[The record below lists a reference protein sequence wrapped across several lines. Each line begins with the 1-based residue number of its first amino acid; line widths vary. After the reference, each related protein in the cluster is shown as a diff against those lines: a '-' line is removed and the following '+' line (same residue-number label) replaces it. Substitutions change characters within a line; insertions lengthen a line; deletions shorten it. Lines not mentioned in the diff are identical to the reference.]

1 MRDVSRK
8 AALYAAFAVLI
19 PWVPAHAQ
27 GLTEAEAVARALA
40 ASPRVRAANALPA
53 QAAAEY
59 QVRRVV
65 PNPTVRFQQ
74 EDAAGTRDRFL
85 LFDQELPLSGRRGLL
100 GQASAFA
107 VEAATAQARSE
118 ADLVRRD
125 VRIAYAD
132 LAAAG
137 ARERVLTDGLS
148 ALDAVIERLRAREQ
162 AGEGSAFDRLRAE
175 RERVDFADDRRATQ
189 AAITAARAQLAALF
203 GESDGGKTLTATDEP
218 GRPAIL
224 PPLTEAIQLA
234 RTRRP
239 VLKAADADVQRFSFE
254 RSAAARLGWP
264 QPTLSGGWKQT
275 TENARSHSGYA
286 LGIGVALP
294 LFSRGAAET
303 AVATAGLTGA
313 EAMRD
318 VLAREIEAEVRA
330 AHAHAEAA
338 SERARSYETEAL
350 ARSRELIQIATL
362 AYDEGEI
369 GILELLDA
377 HRTRLEAEVRALTL
391 KTDARLAAVAL
402 DFATAEEVI
411 R

>member
-1 MRDVSRK
+1 
-8 AALYAAFAVLI
+8 
-19 PWVPAHAQ
+19 
-27 GLTEAEAVARALA
+27 LTEAEAVARALA

-59 QVRRVV
+59 RVQRAV

-100 GQASAFA
+100 GQASASA

-125 VRIAYAD
+125 VRVAYAEL
-132 LAAAG
+132 LAASVRG
-137 ARERVLTDGLS
+137 RVLTEGLT
-148 ALDAVIERLRAREQ
+148 ALDAVIERLRARER

-175 RERVDFADDRRATQ
+175 RERVDFADDQRATQ
-189 AAITAARAQLAALF
+189 ATITAARAQLAALL
-203 GESDGGKTLTATDEP
+203 GESDGGATLTATDDP
-218 GRPAIL
+218 GR
-224 PPLTEAIQLA
+224 LTVVPSLLEAIQLA
-234 RTRRP
+234 KTRRP
-239 VLKAADADVQRFSFE
+239 VLKAAEADIQRLTFE
-254 RSAAARLGWP
+254 RHAATRLAWP

-275 TENARSHSGYA
+275 AEGTRSDSGYA
-286 LGIGVALP
+286 FALGVAVP
-294 LFSRGAAET
+294 LFSRGTAEASVAST
-303 AVATAGLTGA
+303 ALVGA
-313 EAMRD
+313 EAKRET
-318 VLAREIEAEVRA
+318 LAREIEAEVRA
-330 AHAHAEAA
+330 AHTHAEAA
-338 SERARSYETEAL
+338 RERASSYETEAL
-350 ARSRELIQIATL
+350 VRSRELIQIATL

-377 HRTRLEAEVRALTL
+377 HRTRLEAELRALTL